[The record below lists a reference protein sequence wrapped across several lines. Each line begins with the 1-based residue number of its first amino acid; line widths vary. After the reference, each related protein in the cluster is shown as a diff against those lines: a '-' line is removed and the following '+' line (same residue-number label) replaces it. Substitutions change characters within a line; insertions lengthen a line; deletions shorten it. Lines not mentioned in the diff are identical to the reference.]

1 MKLTIMGGRWTTT
14 SSVCLTVSI
23 WGNIIRFSFA
33 SPELEFLP
41 DLLQPLVKR
50 EISIWRQEQGSPSVQ
65 TCFTFYADLFHITF
79 IPYIICWG
87 VFSFEQ
93 RLILQNSY
101 RALGG
106 KVHLHR
112 IALHSFS
119 LEIKISN
126 IDSSLGFYYKV
137 SSDNCLL
144 SVDKFTLEVGETNQT
159 FTILGTNSNSH
170 QTIEGNT

>member
-1 MKLTIMGGRWTTT
+1 MGGRWTTT

-79 IPYIICWG
+79 IPYNIICWG
-87 VFSFEQ
+87 VFLSSSA
-93 RLILQNSY
+93 LSY
-101 RALGG
+101 RTL
-106 KVHLHR
+106 
-112 IALHSFS
+112 IALQEERFICIESHCTALIQKSKFQILIPVWDFITKS
-119 LEIKISN
+119 LLIIV
-126 IDSSLGFYYKV
+126 F
-137 SSDNCLL
+137 CLL
-144 SVDKFTLEVGETNQT
+144 TLEVGETNQT

-170 QTIEGNT
+170 QTIKGNK